1 VVGKD
6 RRAGRRGRP
15 VSAGPDYRRL
25 EGWLIVLIAVHSYA
39 VGFFLLFLTEWG
51 VAFGGWKDVTT
62 LFFPRQAGIFHVVIA
77 TGYLIEYFRYR
88 GVVLMVTAKFTAV
101 GFLFAMMAVG
111 DAPWAVPLSAVGDGL
126 MGVVVLWIHRKATAQ
141 G

>member
-1 VVGKD
+1 VVGE
-6 RRAGRRGRP
+6 GQRGRP
-15 VSAGPDYRRL
+15 VNAGLEYRRL
-25 EGWLIVLIAVHSYA
+25 EKWLVVLIALHSYA

-51 VAFGGWKDVTT
+51 VAFGGWDNVTT

-88 GVVLMVTAKFTAV
+88 GVVLMVCAKFTAV
-101 GFLFAMMAVG
+101 VFLLAMMAVG
-111 DAPWAVPLSAVGDGL
+111 DAPWAVPLSALGDGL
-126 MGVVVLWIHRKATAQ
+126 MGVAVLWIHRKAVAR